1 LLALLLT
8 PLRSV
13 FKTLPVSKKSRPQGL
28 ATLSTVSAHKT
39 LAASFSSQRS
49 WASPFEAFLLSHGRS
64 VVSYRPLRP
73 CAFVTTLL
81 GLLPTL
87 RRLAPMKEAVSL
99 VAPRRISPG
108 RDLLLPWASGL
119 WGAPSPEP
127 GNQVSLSAP
136 PLASLPTT
144 TSYLTV
150 LAGPQGLPSS
160 AAWPSPSEEGAG
172 PSDLSHRLP

>member
-1 LLALLLT
+1 LHS
-8 PLRSV
+8 LRSV

-28 ATLSTVSAHKT
+28 ATLSTVSAHRP

-49 WASPFEAFLLSHGRS
+49 WASPFEAFLLSHGRKM
-64 VVSYRPLRP
+64 VSHLPLRP

-81 GLLPTL
+81 GLLPAL
-87 RRLAPMKEAVSL
+87 RRLPPMKEAVSL
-99 VAPRRISPG
+99 FAPRRFNPG

-127 GNQVSLSAP
+127 GNRVSLSAP
-136 PLASLPTT
+136 PLASLLLSP
-144 TSYLTV
+144 SYLNERR
-150 LAGPQGLPSS
+150 GPQGLPSS
-160 AAWPSPSEEGAG
+160 AAWPSPSVEGAG